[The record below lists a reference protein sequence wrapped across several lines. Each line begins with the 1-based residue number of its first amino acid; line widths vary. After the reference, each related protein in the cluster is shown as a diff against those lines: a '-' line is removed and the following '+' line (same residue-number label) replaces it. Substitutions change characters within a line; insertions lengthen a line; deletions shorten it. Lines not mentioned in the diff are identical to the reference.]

1 MFHRLWTLIRK
12 ELQSL
17 LREPQTRAILVLPV
31 LLQVVLFPFAATLE
45 VTNATI
51 AIYNEDNGKHSV
63 ELTQRFAR
71 AKAFTHVLLL
81 ESPQAIQPTIDT
93 QKALLLVRFPAD
105 FSRNLD
111 AFQTAPMQLI
121 LDGRNSNSAQIAANY
136 LQQVVKDYQQELMA
150 GKPKPNNSELVVR
163 NWYNPNL
170 DYKWFVV
177 PSLIAMITTIGV
189 MIVTSLSVAREREQG
204 TLDQLLVSPLDT
216 LIDAGADA
224 LELGIPFSDP
234 LADGPTIQNATLR
247 AFAAGVTP
255 SQCFEMLAAIRQKHP
270 TIPIGLLMYANLVF
284 SRGIDAFYAECARVG
299 VDSVLV
305 ADVPVEESAPFRQ
318 AAMRHNVAPIFIC
331 PPNADDD
338 LLRQIASY
346 GRGYTYLLSRA
357 GVTGAENKAALPL
370 HHLVEKLA
378 EYHAAPPLQG
388 FGISSP
394 DQVTAAIDAKAAG
407 AISGSAIV
415 KIIEKN
421 VDKPEQMLAELHAF
435 VTSMKDATRKA

>member
-1 MFHRLWTLIRK
+1 MERYDNAFAQLKARQEGAFVPFVTLGDPGP
-12 ELQSL
+12 EQSL
-17 LREPQTRAILVLPV
+17 KI
-31 LLQVVLFPFAATLE
+31 
-45 VTNATI
+45 I
-51 AIYNEDNGKHSV
+51 
-63 ELTQRFAR
+63 
-71 AKAFTHVLLL
+71 
-81 ESPQAIQPTIDT
+81 
-93 QKALLLVRFPAD
+93 
-105 FSRNLD
+105 
-111 AFQTAPMQLI
+111 
-121 LDGRNSNSAQIAANY
+121 
-136 LQQVVKDYQQELMA
+136 
-150 GKPKPNNSELVVR
+150 
-163 NWYNPNL
+163 
-170 DYKWFVV
+170 
-177 PSLIAMITTIGV
+177 
-189 MIVTSLSVAREREQG
+189 
-204 TLDQLLVSPLDT
+204 DT

-378 EYHAAPPLQG
+378 EYHAASPLQG

-421 VDKPEQMLAELHAF
+421 VDKPEQMLTELHAF
-435 VTSMKDATRKA
+435 VTSMKAATRKA